1 MSKYSRLPA
10 IPVIGFAAF
19 SGTGKTTL
27 LEQLIPQL
35 MNKGYRVGVYKHS
48 HHVVELDKP
57 GKDSFRLRASGAAQ
71 TLLSTPERSI
81 LTTEMSGPDSGNS
94 VDFYRLLHQ
103 FDTEA
108 LDVILVEGCK
118 EQHFPKIELHRS
130 QTGKPWLCPEDPDI
144 IAIACDSPDI
154 STEIPVF
161 NLNDIHEIAG
171 FIEKYINTYVPD
183 ISA

>member
-27 LEQLIPQL
+27 LEKLIPQL
-35 MNKGYRVGVYKHS
+35 ISKGVRVGVYKHS

-81 LTTEMSGPDSGNS
+81 LTTEKSGEHQ
-94 VDFYRLLHQ
+94 VDFFHLLHQ
-103 FDTEA
+103 FDTDA

-118 EQHFPKIELHRS
+118 EQHFPKIELHR
-130 QTGKPWLCPEDPDI
+130 QITGKPWLYVQDPDI
-144 IAIACDSPDI
+144 IAVACDSPAPGAQ
-154 STEIPVF
+154 IPVMD
-161 NLNDIHEIAG
+161 LNDINGIAL
-171 FIEKYINTYVPD
+171 FVANYIHTFAALPE
-183 ISA
+183 